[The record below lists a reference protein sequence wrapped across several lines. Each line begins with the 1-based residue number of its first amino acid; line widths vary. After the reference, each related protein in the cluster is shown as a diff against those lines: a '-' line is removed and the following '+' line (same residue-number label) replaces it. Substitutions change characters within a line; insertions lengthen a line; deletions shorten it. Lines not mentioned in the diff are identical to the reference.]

1 MTADAIAETEVF
13 HAGEAAVTCR
23 LPTYAETAHL
33 AGVAAGIWR
42 DTAEPEQSAA

>member
-1 MTADAIAETEVF
+1 MTDDAAETEVYR
-13 HAGEAAVTCR
+13 AGEAGITCR

-42 DTAEPEQSAA
+42 DTAEPEASAA